1 MARSDLGGRGTV
13 NGYVREKFSSMTDS
27 PRAKLGAAPI
37 VHVYIAKFPFSV
49 DSEKVVPRA
58 REIEIESCS
67 NLKVRQQK
75 YYVWKLLES
84 ALMRSF
90 GLKTGEIN
98 ITKLDSGKWVC
109 DECHF
114 SLSHSDDFVVVA
126 VSQKPVGVD
135 IERCDESR
143 FTDALSEKVASSRE
157 REELRRGGGH
167 EKLAAL
173 WTRKE
178 AIFKQSGGN
187 CFQPKDIETSQYS
200 TVTKTVR
207 GESGKYFVTVASE
220 DARFA
225 VFRSTDC
232 EVTD

>member
-1 MARSDLGGRGTV
+1 MARSDLGGCGTV
-13 NGYVREKFSSMTDS
+13 NGYVDEKFSSMTDS

-37 VHVYIAKFPFSV
+37 VHVYIAKFPFPV

-143 FTDALSEKVASSRE
+143 FTNALLEKIATSRE
-157 REELRRGGGH
+157 REELRLVETR
-167 EKLAAL
+167 EERAAL
-173 WTRKE
+173 WTCKE
-178 AIFKQSGGN
+178 AIFKQSEDKF
-187 CFQPKDIETSQYS
+187 FQPGHIETSQYS
-200 TVTKTVR
+200 TVTKSVQ
-207 GESGKYFVTVASE
+207 GEGGKYFVTVASE
-220 DARFA
+220 DAQSA
-225 VFRSTDC
+225 IFRSTGC
-232 EVTD
+232 EFAD